1 MVLDRIKKVN
11 DIKQLN
17 EEELAE
23 LQEEI
28 RDFLVENIAKTD
40 KYFCETG
47 KIKNQPVFCRNQ
59 RHLGHLCNICSLC
72 LW

>member
-28 RDFLVENIAKTD
+28 RDFLVEIWHR
-40 KYFCETG
+40 
-47 KIKNQPVFCRNQ
+47 IWV
-59 RHLGHLCNICSLC
+59 
-72 LW
+72 

>member
-17 EEELAE
+17 EEELEE

-28 RDFLVENIAKTD
+28 RDFLVQKPEDIWHR
-40 KYFCETG
+40 
-47 KIKNQPVFCRNQ
+47 IWV
-59 RHLGHLCNICSLC
+59 
-72 LW
+72 

>member
-17 EEELAE
+17 QEELEE

-28 RDFLVENIAKTD
+28 RDFLVENIAKT
-40 KYFCETG
+40 G
-47 KIKNQPVFCRNQ
+47 
-59 RHLGHLCNICSLC
+59 
-72 LW
+72 

>member
-17 EEELAE
+17 EEELEE

-28 RDFLVENIAKTD
+28 RDFLV
-40 KYFCETG
+40 
-47 KIKNQPVFCRNQ
+47 
-59 RHLGHLCNICSLC
+59 LSLIHI
-72 LW
+72 

>member
-17 EEELAE
+17 EEELEE

-28 RDFLVENIAKTD
+28 RDFLVENMQKPEDIWHR
-40 KYFCETG
+40 
-47 KIKNQPVFCRNQ
+47 IWV
-59 RHLGHLCNICSLC
+59 
-72 LW
+72 

>member
-17 EEELAE
+17 EEELEE

-28 RDFLVENIAKTD
+28 RDFLVENIAKT
-40 KYFCETG
+40 G
-47 KIKNQPVFCRNQ
+47 
-59 RHLGHLCNICSLC
+59 GHLTCRELYTVREADSKLSVFY
-72 LW
+72 